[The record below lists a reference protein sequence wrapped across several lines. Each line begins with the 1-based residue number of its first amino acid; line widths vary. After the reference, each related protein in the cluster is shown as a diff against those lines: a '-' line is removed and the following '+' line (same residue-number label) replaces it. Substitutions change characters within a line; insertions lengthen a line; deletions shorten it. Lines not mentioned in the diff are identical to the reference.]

1 MSGMKILRIVILIF
15 LLDLNKFLA
24 YYNLLELSVNFQ
36 KYWVKNDM
44 KTIELRN
51 NIHNLIDK
59 IDNNNILIRFYE
71 LLQKRV
77 DSKDGQ
83 FWNRL
88 TEKEQKEL
96 LLAETEANDKN
107 NLIDSDELFE
117 KHKKWL

>member
-1 MSGMKILRIVILIF
+1 M
-15 LLDLNKFLA
+15 N
-24 YYNLLELSVNFQ
+24 
-36 KYWVKNDM
+36 
-44 KTIELRN
+44 TIDLRN

-59 IDNNNILIRFYE
+59 IDNNNLLIRFYE

-83 FWNRL
+83 FWSRM

-96 LLAETEANDKN
+96 LLSEAEADDKN

>member
-1 MSGMKILRIVILIF
+1 
-15 LLDLNKFLA
+15 
-24 YYNLLELSVNFQ
+24 
-36 KYWVKNDM
+36 M

-96 LLAETEANDKN
+96 LLSETEANDKN